1 MTYEEILK
9 ELDEVNLK
17 DKFTSIYET
26 NTSENLLK
34 MVKETDR
41 LGGTGTLI
49 RFLMDFLENESEE
62 WLYWQKVLFY
72 FITPKFA
79 RKKTQLPNE

>member
-1 MTYEEILK
+1 MRYSEILN

-26 NTSENLLK
+26 NTSETILK
-34 MVKETDR
+34 MVKETNK

-72 FITPKFA
+72 FITPKFS
-79 RKKTQLPNE
+79 RRRNF